1 MDTLRFR
8 SKMLLACTAI
18 VPEGDTIILAAADT
32 SMRIRAKRSPIAV
45 SVPKTEAR
53 KFLKKF
59 MSKVFMMQI

>member
-1 MDTLRFR
+1 
-8 SKMLLACTAI
+8 